1 MLIIVW
7 NGKKCNKIKNKLFL
21 GGIIYWNWIV
31 SFLVLNILGIINK
44 NNPIMLRSLISG
56 LMLIRQF
63 GKKNEQIIFFSSN
76 RQKLKNFFNLML
88 IGGITYHTT
97 CESFYTE
104 HDYRFGR
111 VWRIRTLKTRQGLIL
126 SYMML
131 NKSPQVYTSKKPKRN
146 IPKK

>member
-1 MLIIVW
+1 
-7 NGKKCNKIKNKLFL
+7 
-21 GGIIYWNWIV
+21 
-31 SFLVLNILGIINK
+31 
-44 NNPIMLRSLISG
+44 
-56 LMLIRQF
+56 MLIRQF

-76 RQKLKNFFNLML
+76 IRKLKIFFNLML

-146 IPKK
+146 IPKNNNLALVL